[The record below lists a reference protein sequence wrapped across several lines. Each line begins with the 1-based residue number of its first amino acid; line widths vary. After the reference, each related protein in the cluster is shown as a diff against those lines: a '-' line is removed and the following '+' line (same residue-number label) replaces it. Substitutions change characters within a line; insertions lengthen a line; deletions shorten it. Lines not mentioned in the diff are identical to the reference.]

1 MVFFFFLVASV
12 NYLFLVLPYCRSS
25 RKSSHYILREAMFD
39 YDNVVYMFEES
50 SVNDEV
56 ALAGKQ
62 NCFRTFESAVSMAVK
77 LT

>member
-1 MVFFFFLVASV
+1 
-12 NYLFLVLPYCRSS
+12 
-25 RKSSHYILREAMFD
+25 MFN

-62 NCFRTFESAVSMAVK
+62 NRFRSFESAVSMAVK

>member
-1 MVFFFFLVASV
+1 VKS
-12 NYLFLVLPYCRSS
+12 YLFQRGSSCFVKSS

-50 SVNDEV
+50 SVNNEV

-62 NCFRTFESAVSMAVK
+62 NCFRTFESAKQGTIVM
-77 LT
+77 

>member
-1 MVFFFFLVASV
+1 
-12 NYLFLVLPYCRSS
+12 
-25 RKSSHYILREAMFD
+25 MFD